1 MARKSPWQEFAEN
14 FDAVYGTFQKVG
26 KNIETSRITGDE
38 FTEEGGLGFGLKG
51 DALERARYKALG
63 DIYTKYGEADKGLAI
78 RQQLMNLE
86 EARRA
91 NDINAATLQEQ
102 IRQTGILKSQLMESN
117 INKNN
122 AAAALSS
129 QRAAEISRLLGPK
142 YDQAVALA
150 RQQGYKADIEGVNAW
165 LAQNTKGK
173 TLEDQIA
180 ELNKSIR
187 TNEAIIAAADGEVSL
202 EQEIIANREG
212 IIADS
217 KIKKITAE
225 NEDEKQKAEIESI
238 KAGTGLTGAQTEKTE
253 TETEITEKTKDT
265 TIQATNVQNQVN
277 IAESEAFLAFKE
289 LNQEAFGQELQTRL
303 TNARAQGNAAKLQ
316 EIESAAFLKYA
327 KDYKNGLYETGK
339 DAANA
344 FISIVGQFDPTR
356 AAKLA
361 NEYSAEEIG
370 AIANNGLKIQNEV
383 SSFLQNQD
391 FVGLAE
397 YFDKKNGTDFGIT
410 LTRTEGGGVK
420 IVEVAEGEVVA
431 TLVDA
436 PDVAT
441 ALQDVQALTTFGN
454 AGGYAELLFSREK
467 GQAELN
473 KVIAST
479 ENLEAGTTYQNIL
492 NDTAKYT
499 EILKQENTK
508 VRTSLANAQIEKLK
522 QEVAQ
527 EAGLTWNDKVAQ
539 RAYNSWVTGDTYA
552 VIAESLS
559 EEPQK
564 LLEYTNRV
572 KQGLGLISAPPTGV
586 SNEEWLSMTDV
597 QRAEFIRLGN

>member
-303 TNARAQGNAAKLQ
+303 TTARAQGNAAKLQ

-454 AGGYAELLFSREK
+454 AGGYAELLFSRQK
-467 GQAELN
+467 GQLELD
-473 KVIAST
+473 KISK
-479 ENLEAGTTYQNIL
+479 EIEGIEAGTTYQNIL
-492 NDTAKYT
+492 NDTTKYT
-499 EILKQENTK
+499 ELLKQENTK

>member
-303 TNARAQGNAAKLQ
+303 TTARAQGNAAKLQ

-361 NEYSAEEIG
+361 NEYTAEEIG
-370 AIANNGLKIQNEV
+370 KIANNGLMIQNEV

-492 NDTAKYT
+492 NDTTKYT
-499 EILKQENTK
+499 ELLKQENTK

>member
-303 TNARAQGNAAKLQ
+303 TTARAQGNAAKLQ

-361 NEYSAEEIG
+361 NEYTAEEIG
-370 AIANNGLKIQNEV
+370 KIANNGLMIQNEV

>member
-303 TNARAQGNAAKLQ
+303 TTARAQGNAAKLQ

>member
-361 NEYSAEEIG
+361 NEYTAEEIG
-370 AIANNGLKIQNEV
+370 KIANNGLMIQNEV